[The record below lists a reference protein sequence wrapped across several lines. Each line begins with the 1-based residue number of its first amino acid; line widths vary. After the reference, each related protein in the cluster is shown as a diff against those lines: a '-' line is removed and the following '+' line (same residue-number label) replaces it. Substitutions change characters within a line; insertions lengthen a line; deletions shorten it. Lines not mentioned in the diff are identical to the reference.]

1 MLSRRLLPLMLLVS
15 TVAGAEFAAAQTA
28 AAPAAPAPAA
38 PAAAAAA
45 GAQGQPVVLRLAN
58 NTLLFGVI
66 VRDDGDSVVF
76 DAGTLGQLT
85 IKRAEIVAELPPAAV
100 AAAFQ
105 GPQAAGAN
113 QPPSNATGAF
123 SESGRVIWTRFIT
136 LGGSF
141 TSAPFE
147 QGELDP
153 TLPGLTG
160 KVLRLP
166 GKQYAVQGQATLVRA
181 ASLGVF
187 FVDASLTYAE
197 YDPFGKQA
205 DLPKVSTGY
214 NFRLKSGQRLYG
226 VTRYTFFKDR
236 VRQVDYSNQALFGLG
251 IHAVSTPKVKLE
263 VVPGL
268 ALIREKKGTPLDDT
282 WQGGWGF
289 LQQLTFSP
297 NQFAQIE
304 QREMYYQLFDDSSYR
319 GLESYIGFKGMLSK
333 QLGIQFGL
341 SHIYDNAIAQRPTPI
356 PANALFPGQPAFS
369 VLANSK
375 SQVFMT
381 GGMLL
386 RF

>member
-1 MLSRRLLPLMLLVS
+1 MLLRRLLPCILLLS
-15 TVAGAEFAAAQTA
+15 LAGGTGTAAAQTPASA
-28 AAPAAPAPAA
+28 AAPTPAGQPS
-38 PAAAAAA
+38 PGAA

-66 VRDDGDSVVF
+66 LREEGDSVVF

-85 IKRAEIVAELPPAAV
+85 IKRADIVAELPPAAV

-105 GPQAAGAN
+105 APQAGGAA
-113 QPPSNATGAF
+113 QPPSNAVGAF
-123 SESGRVIWTRFIT
+123 SESGRVVWTRFIT

-147 QGELDP
+147 QGVLDP
-153 TLPGLTG
+153 AIPALTG
-160 KVLRLP
+160 ELLRLP
-166 GKQYAVQGQATLVRA
+166 GKQYAAQAQATLVRA

-197 YDPFGKQA
+197 YEPFGKQA

-214 NFRLKSGQRLYG
+214 NFRLRSGQRLYG

-251 IHAVSTPKVKLE
+251 IHAVATPKVKLE

-304 QREMYYQLFDDSSYR
+304 QREMYYQLFDDSTYR
-319 GLESYIGFKGMLSK
+319 GLESYVGFKGMLSK
-333 QLGIQFGL
+333 QLGVQFGL

-381 GGMLL
+381 AGMLV